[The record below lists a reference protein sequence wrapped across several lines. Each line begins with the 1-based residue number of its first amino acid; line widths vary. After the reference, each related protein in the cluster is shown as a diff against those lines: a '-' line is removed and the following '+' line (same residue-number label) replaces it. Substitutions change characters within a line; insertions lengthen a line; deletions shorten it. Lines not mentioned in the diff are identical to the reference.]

1 MGGAGFQKLGKGKGD
16 CCIFFFFSAVDV
28 CLGFGFVCTI
38 VGGMH
43 LI

>member
-16 CCIFFFFSAVDV
+16 CCIFFFSAVDV